1 VARYWCSRCE
11 AELNTLDSELHLCK
25 DIVQRASRRQAQREA
40 VIIILN
46 EYGRNDLGIVID
58 DEQLDDVA
66 DDIVRKLSQMGVQND

>member
-66 DDIVRKLSQMGVQND
+66 DDIVRKLAQMGVQND

>member
-1 VARYWCSRCE
+1 VARYWCQRCE

-25 DIVQRASRRQAQREA
+25 DIIQRGVRRQAQREA